1 MSIKIDVILGTIKV
15 RRRNRTTAPI
25 KVIKTG

>member
-1 MSIKIDVILGTIKV
+1 MSVKIDVILGTINV